1 MKTRL
6 LRRLRRKAIKNI
18 YAIPLEDNGIGI
30 FNFDGCVFLRDE
42 ERWTSDRDYAKRYYD
57 EDKCIESLKRVRKT
71 YIYELI
77 DEIKTRKKCQKIN
90 RLTQI

>member
-6 LRRLRRKAIKNI
+6 LRRLRRKAIKKI

-42 ERWTSDRDYAKRYYD
+42 GRWTCDSDYAKRYYD
-57 EDKCIESLKRVRKT
+57 EVECIESLKKVRRT
-71 YIYELI
+71 YICELI
-77 DEIKTRKKCQKIN
+77 AKKKLYNMCQKIN
-90 RLTQI
+90 R